1 MQNTVKSMPIKGISQ
16 FELTS
21 NLLRNLNKFNLT
33 PVTKLVLLELTTHL
47 NDNKNGSVVFPSV
60 NYIADVLGI
69 GLTAAKKAIKDLIN
83 EGLIIK
89 SKRSKV
95 NGNYNKYLITPKVQN
110 SACERSEIE
119 PFKKSESDSF
129 MITNNKEQ
137 NKKQKYYSFQKNWV
151 DPDRYKTNAL
161 EHIQKIK
168 NEVVAQVDPD
178 YFKTIR
184 AKFL

>member
-1 MQNTVKSMPIKGISQ
+1 MQNTVKSMPTKGISQ

-60 NYIADVLGI
+60 NYISEVLGI
-69 GLTAAKKAIKDLIN
+69 GLTATKQAIKDLIN

-95 NGNYNKYLITPKVQN
+95 SGNCNKYLITPKVRN
-110 SACERSEIE
+110 LTSERSQNELS
-119 PFKKSESDSF
+119 KKSKSDLF
-129 MITNNKEQ
+129 MITNKEEQ
-137 NKKQKYYSFQKNWV
+137 NKKQKYFSFQKNWV

-161 EHIQKIK
+161 EHIKKIK
-168 NEVVAQVDPD
+168 NEVVEQVSSD
-178 YFKTIR
+178 YFKNVR
-184 AKFL
+184 ERFL